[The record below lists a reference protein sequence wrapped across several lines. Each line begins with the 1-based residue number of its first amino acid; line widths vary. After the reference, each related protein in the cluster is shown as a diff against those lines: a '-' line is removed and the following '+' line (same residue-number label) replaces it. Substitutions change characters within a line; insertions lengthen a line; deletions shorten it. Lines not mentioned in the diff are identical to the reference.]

1 MGVILTIAIAV
12 TRTIFLD
19 LKPKDYLY
27 CDTEEE
33 LKRNVENDLR
43 SSKDFAYLDTDEI
56 EELDYALDIPD
67 KFIKE
72 WNILKAASE
81 NQESN

>member
-1 MGVILTIAIAV
+1 MEITLY
-12 TRTIFLD
+12 RTIRVYLNSTLE

-56 EELDYALDIPD
+56 KELDHALDIPD